1 MTRVPRPLLVA
12 FAAITATGFAACG
25 GDDDTGAPAGG
36 TNSTSATTSATS
48 PAATPDPFRDYA
60 ALSYPVDLVDGDSIG
75 KADAPVT
82 LTLYEDFQCPF
93 CLQLTLAYEG
103 MLIQDYVKTGKVL
116 LQFRHYAI
124 LGPESQAAAT
134 AAICVANQD
143 KFWPFHHRLFL
154 LQAREGQ
161 LKDEVLNKGRFSDV
175 ALREIAAQVGADPA
189 AYDACI
195 ADPATLQRLQADARD
210 ARWLGLRGTPGVVI
224 DGHALGGAPADE
236 ASFRR
241 VLDAAIANK

>member
-60 ALSYPVDLVDGDSIG
+60 ALSYPVDLVDGHSIG

-93 CLQLTLAYEG
+93 CLQLTLAYEAG
-103 MLIQDYVKTGKVL
+103 IWGGD
-116 LQFRHYAI
+116 
-124 LGPESQAAAT
+124 
-134 AAICVANQD
+134 
-143 KFWPFHHRLFL
+143 
-154 LQAREGQ
+154 EGT
-161 LKDEVLNKGRFSDV
+161 
-175 ALREIAAQVGADPA
+175 
-189 AYDACI
+189 
-195 ADPATLQRLQADARD
+195 ATLASNCAFRIGMVQ
-210 ARWLGLRGTPGVVI
+210 
-224 DGHALGGAPADE
+224 GGA
-236 ASFRR
+236 
-241 VLDAAIANK
+241 